1 MAHPN
6 LLINTI
12 QYNNVPQIQVP
23 IVGGGTANYYD
34 ASEANITGADIR
46 NGKKAIG
53 ASGEVTGSM
62 TEKAAA
68 SYQPSTSDQT
78 INANQFL
85 AGAQTIK
92 KVVVTGLSAAVI
104 AYGVTVK
111 VGSADDDD
119 CIVSYTGTLQSP
131 VIAQDSITKILSIS

>member
-46 NGKKAIG
+46 NGKTAIG

-131 VIAQDSITKILSIS
+131 VIVQDSITKILSIS

>member
-92 KVVVTGLSAAVI
+92 KVVVTGLSPAVI

-119 CIVSYTGTLQSP
+119 CIASYTGTLQSP